1 MTVKLTGDVLCY
13 SISIKVGK
21 FVNDFRRIITI
32 GLLEKARW

>member
-13 SISIKVGK
+13 SISITVGK
-21 FVNDFRRIITI
+21 CVNDFRRIITI